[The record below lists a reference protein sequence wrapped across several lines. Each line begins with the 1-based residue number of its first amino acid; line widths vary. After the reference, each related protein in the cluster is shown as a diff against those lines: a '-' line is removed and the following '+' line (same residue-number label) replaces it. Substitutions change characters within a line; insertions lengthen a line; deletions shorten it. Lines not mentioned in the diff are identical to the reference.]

1 MVQLLPTGS
10 HEIVNIINS
19 IESSESFINSE
30 SVIYI
35 DANPNKIISA
45 PIGSIFYRRGQEC
58 YVLTSAGKETKV
70 DITGITNFSRLKY
83 NLSFYKNRRMKY
95 RGEWETWEKIDGG
108 DSNIGWK
115 FISRKSPLVSYKQL
129 EDKSV
134 RFIATVT
141 PMSRDGVMVFDKV
154 QYGMYPNWIISLKQ
168 IKNLDEN
175 NVDHLTISASVSI
188 YKSDQEEEL
197 PNVSI
202 ESITKGRIDLP
213 YVENDFI
220 VMSGSVATIINQFE
234 SSSYSAENI
243 SPAIT
248 LIGMGRIGQE
258 LSPGAGVFAVAGDV
272 IKIAPTI
279 LAFDGADE
287 YYSNATEYVLPAISF
302 SVEPQPRIELMYGDL
317 DDFIIST
324 RPAEATSASI
334 QSFHYITLPLS
345 GSNSTYGR
353 SHYFY
358 THELRDG
365 IYSGIGR
372 DLITYTTAS
381 DVGASII
388 YEDMINAVGDYY
400 MSFETAS
407 QQNLPVDLL
416 IYAYIQYFNDVGYV
430 SSGNTLIPYVIE
442 SGSLVAGAEWVN
454 REPTIYYPHS
464 GSEVKCLRFHDLYDM
479 VDLRLRFTSSRW

>member
-1 MVQLLPTGS
+1 MAQLLPTGS
-10 HEIVNIINS
+10 HETVNIINS

-58 YVLTSAGKETKV
+58 YVLTSTGKETKV

-95 RGEWETWEKIDGG
+95 RSEWETWEKIDGG
-108 DSNIGWK
+108 NSNIGWK

-141 PMSRDGVMVFDKV
+141 PMSRDGVTVFDKV

-175 NVDHLTISASVSI
+175 TVDHLTISASVSI
-188 YKSDQEEEL
+188 YKSDQAEEL
-197 PNVSI
+197 TNVSI
-202 ESITKGRIDLP
+202 GGINKGRIDLP

-220 VMSGSVATIINQFE
+220 IMSGSVATIINQFE
-234 SSSYSAENI
+234 SSSYSDENI

-258 LSPGAGVFAVAGDV
+258 LSPGVFVVAGDI

-279 LAFDGADE
+279 LAFDGVNE

-302 SVEPQPRIELMYGDL
+302 NVEPQPRIELMYGDL
-317 DDFIIST
+317 DDFISSI
-324 RPAEATSASI
+324 RPEEATSASI
-334 QSFHYITLPLS
+334 QSFHYIALPLS

-353 SHYFY
+353 SQYFY
-358 THELRDG
+358 THELHDG
-365 IYSGIGR
+365 IYSGVGKE
-372 DLITYTTAS
+372 LITYTTAS

-388 YEDMINAVGDYY
+388 YDDMVSAVGDWY

-407 QQNLPVDLL
+407 HQNLPVDLL
-416 IYAYIQYFNDVGYV
+416 IYAYIEYYNDEGYYV
-430 SSGNTLIPYVIE
+430 SGENTLLPYVIE

-454 REPTIYYPHS
+454 REPTIYYPYS